1 MRMEQ
6 RTYRKGYNMERLQK
20 FIASCGVA
28 SRRKA
33 EELIASGKV
42 RVNGRKVTELGV
54 KVDPMKDKVMVDG
67 QLLAVEKPVY
77 YLMNKPKGVITSV
90 TDPQGRETVMDLH
103 TEGLLLL
110 TNDGELAQNL
120 THPSKGVE
128 KTYEVRIKG
137 RVNDTDL
144 QAIADG
150 VPLEDGVTAPATLV
164 DLGFDDHNGVHE
176 VEITIHEGRNRQVRR
191 MFEHFG
197 YRIHN
202 LKRIAYGGLTLSG
215 VKRGGVRQLTQR
227 EVSALKALG
236 ASK

>member
-1 MRMEQ
+1 MISATEDRSQ
-6 RTYRKGYNMERLQK
+6 QTVISLLKTKDRYQGIAPVGRL
-20 FIASCGVA
+20 
-28 SRRKA
+28 
-33 EELIASGKV
+33 
-42 RVNGRKVTELGV
+42 
-54 KVDPMKDKVMVDG
+54 DKD
-67 QLLAVEKPVY
+67 
-77 YLMNKPKGVITSV
+77 T
-90 TDPQGRETVMDLH
+90 T
-103 TEGLLLL
+103 GLLLL

-128 KTYEVRIKG
+128 KTYEVRIKV

-144 QAIADG
+144 RIIADG
-150 VPLEDGVTAPATLV
+150 VPLEDGEPAPATLV
-164 DLGFDDHNGVHE
+164 DLGFDDHYGVHE